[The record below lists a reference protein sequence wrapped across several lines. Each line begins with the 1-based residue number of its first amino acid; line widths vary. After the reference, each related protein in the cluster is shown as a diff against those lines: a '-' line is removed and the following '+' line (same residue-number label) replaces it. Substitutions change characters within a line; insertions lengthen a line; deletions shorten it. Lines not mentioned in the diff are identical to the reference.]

1 MRSMKEFL
9 SEQSIEAFR
18 SIINYNPDAIFIVSN
33 DGKIVE
39 VNEGVTEC
47 LGFQKEEI
55 MGSSYKDIF
64 CLHQLELI
72 SQFFSEVLKG
82 ASCQYVAEAHHKNGD
97 IVYLQIKQVPLF
109 FEGKVNGIF
118 GVAKNI
124 TEYRQLLK
132 ALKESEE
139 RYRLLA
145 DNSLDLIQLINLDG
159 IVDYASPSHKMVLG
173 FDPKEYI
180 GKWVFYQ
187 PNGELDDEFRTIF
200 MSMLLL
206 RKPFTY
212 EIRRQHEQGYSV
224 WLEMKGTPMFDEN
237 GDFRNMMLVGR
248 EITERKNHQVQLEEL
263 SYRDALTGAPNRRYL
278 NKMLNDALMDEEK
291 NVGQLA
297 VMFADLDNFKQIND
311 RLGHDAGDE
320 LLRQFVK
327 RATACLSEQDLL
339 ARMGGDEFVFV
350 LPQVAC
356 SSDVSRV
363 AENILIA
370 LQQPWNLD
378 GQELYTTSS
387 IGIAFYE
394 AHDTAKELLQKA
406 DAALYLAK
414 AEGKNTYRIYSFR
427 DSSIS

>member
-1 MRSMKEFL
+1 MKEFL

-18 SIINYNPDAIFIVSN
+18 SIINHNPDATFILSN
-33 DGKIVE
+33 EGMIEE
-39 VNEGVTEC
+39 VNEGVKEC
-47 LGFQKEEI
+47 LGFQKKEI
-55 MGSSYKDIF
+55 MGSSYKDLF
-64 CLHQLELI
+64 CEHQLELI
-72 SQFFSEVLKG
+72 NQYFSEVLKG
-82 ASCQYVAEAHHKNGD
+82 ASCQYVAEAHHKNGE

-124 TEYRQLLK
+124 TEYRQLLN

-187 PNGELDDEFRTIF
+187 PNGEVDEQFRTVF

-212 EIRRQHEQGYSV
+212 EIERQHELGYPV
-224 WLEMKGTPMFDEN
+224 WLEMKGTPMFNED

-248 EITERKNHQVQLEEL
+248 EITERKRHQVQLEQL
-263 SYRDALTGAPNRRYL
+263 SYHDALTGAPNRRYL
-278 NKMLNDALMDEEK
+278 NKMLIDTLSEGK
-291 NVGQLA
+291 TNVGQLA
-297 VMFADLDNFKQIND
+297 VMFADLDNFKHIND
-311 RLGHDAGDE
+311 TLGHDAGDE

-327 RATACLSEQDLL
+327 RARACLQEHGVL

-350 LPQVAC
+350 LPDINVSSQVTLM
-356 SSDVSRV
+356 
-363 AENILIA
+363 AENILEA
-370 LQQPWNLD
+370 LQLPWVL
-378 GQELYTTSS
+378 GEEELYTTSS

-394 AHDTAKELLQKA
+394 ENDTVKELLQKA

-427 DSSIS
+427 DSSLT

>member
-1 MRSMKEFL
+1 MKEFL

-18 SIINYNPDAIFIVSN
+18 SIINHNPDATFIVSN
-33 DGKIVE
+33 EGTIVE

-47 LGFQKEEI
+47 LGFQKKEI
-55 MGSSYKDIF
+55 MGSSYKDLF
-64 CLHQLELI
+64 CQHQLDLN
-72 SQFFSEVLKG
+72 SQYFSEVLKG
-82 ASCQYVAEAHHKNGD
+82 ASCQYVAEAHHKNGE

-124 TEYRQLLK
+124 TEYRHLLK

-159 IVDYASPSHKMVLG
+159 IVEYASPSHKMVLG

-187 PNGELDDEFRTIF
+187 PNGDVDDKFRTVF

-212 EIRRQHEQGYSV
+212 EIKRQHEQGYPV
-224 WLEMKGTPMFDEN
+224 WLEIKGTPMFNED
-237 GDFRNMMLVGR
+237 GDFKNMMLVGR
-248 EITERKNHQVQLEEL
+248 EITERKKYQVQLEQL
-263 SYRDALTGAPNRRYL
+263 SYHDALTGAPNRRYL
-278 NKMLNDALMDEEK
+278 NKMLGDALSAATTSA
-291 NVGQLA
+291 GQLA

-311 RLGHDAGDE
+311 TLGHDAGDE

-327 RATACLSEQDLL
+327 RAGSCLQEHDVL

-350 LPQVAC
+350 LPHVK
-356 SSDVSRV
+356 SSSELSLL
-363 AENILIA
+363 AENILET
-370 LQQPWNLD
+370 LQLPWIL
-378 GQELYTTSS
+378 GGKELYTTSS

-394 AHDTAKELLQKA
+394 EDDSVKELLQKA

-427 DSSIS
+427 DLSMR

>member
-1 MRSMKEFL
+1 MKEFL

-18 SIINYNPDAIFIVSN
+18 SIINYNPDATFIVSN
-33 DGKIVE
+33 EGTIVE

-47 LGFQKEEI
+47 LGLQKSEI
-55 MGSSYKDIF
+55 MGSSYKDLF
-64 CLHQLELI
+64 CQHQLDLI
-72 SQFFSEVLKG
+72 IQYFSEVLKG
-82 ASCQYVAEAHHKNGD
+82 ASCQYVAEAHHKNGE

-124 TEYRQLLK
+124 TEYRHLLK

-159 IVDYASPSHKMVLG
+159 IVEYASPSHKMVLG

-187 PNGELDDEFRTIF
+187 PNGDVDDKFRTVF

-206 RKPFTY
+206 RKPFTC
-212 EIRRQHEQGYSV
+212 EIERQHEQGYPV
-224 WLEMKGTPMFDEN
+224 WLEMKGTPMFDED
-237 GDFRNMMLVGR
+237 GDFKNMMLVGR
-248 EITERKNHQVQLEEL
+248 EITERKKYQVQLEQL
-263 SYRDALTGAPNRRYL
+263 SYHDALTGAPNRRYL
-278 NKMLNDALMDEEK
+278 NKMLSDALSAATTS
-291 NVGQLA
+291 VGQLA

-311 RLGHDAGDE
+311 TLGHDAGDE

-327 RATACLSEQDLL
+327 RAGACLQEHDVL

-350 LPQVAC
+350 LPHVK
-356 SSDVSRV
+356 SSSELSLL
-363 AENILIA
+363 AENILET
-370 LQQPWNLD
+370 LQLPWILD
-378 GQELYTTSS
+378 GKELYTTSS

-394 AHDTAKELLQKA
+394 EDDSVKELLQKA

-427 DSSIS
+427 DLSMR

>member
-1 MRSMKEFL
+1 MREFL

-33 DGKIVE
+33 EGKIVE

-47 LGFQKEEI
+47 LGYKKEDI
-55 MGSSYKDIF
+55 MGSLYKELF
-64 CLHQLELI
+64 CPHQLELI
-72 SQFFSEVLKG
+72 SQYFSEVLKG
-82 ASCQYVAEAHHKNGD
+82 ASCQYVAEAHHNNGD

-109 FEGKVNGIF
+109 YEGKVNGVF

-124 TEYRQLLK
+124 TEHKLLLK

-159 IVDYASPSHKMVLG
+159 IVEYASPSHKMVLG

-187 PNGELDDEFRTIF
+187 PNEEMDEKFRSVF

-206 RKPFTY
+206 QKPFTY
-212 EIRRQHEQGYSV
+212 EIQRQHEQGYPV
-224 WLEMKGTPMFDEN
+224 WLELKGTPMFDEN

-248 EITERKNHQVQLEEL
+248 EITERKKYQVQLEQL
-263 SYRDALTGAPNRRYL
+263 SYHDALTGAPNRRCL
-278 NKMLNDALMDEEK
+278 NKMLNDALLETD
-291 NVGQLA
+291 VGQLA

-311 RLGHDAGDE
+311 TLGHDAGDE

-327 RATACLSEQDLL
+327 RAGACLQEHEIL

-350 LPQVAC
+350 LPRIKDTSEA
-356 SSDVSRV
+356 SIA
-363 AENILIA
+363 AENILEA
-370 LQQPWNLD
+370 LQQPWHLG
-378 GQELYTTSS
+378 GQELNTTSS

-394 AHDTAKELLQKA
+394 KDDTVKELLQKA

-414 AEGKNTYRIYSFR
+414 AEGKNTYRIFSFG
-427 DSSIS
+427 DSSNS

>member
-1 MRSMKEFL
+1 MRKFL

-33 DGKIVE
+33 EAKIVE

-47 LGFQKEEI
+47 LGYKKEEI

-64 CLHQLELI
+64 CLHQLDLI
-72 SQFFSEVLKG
+72 SQFFFEVLKG
-82 ASCQYVAEAHHKNGD
+82 ASCQYVAEAYHINGN
-97 IVYLQIKQVPLF
+97 IVHLQIKQVPLF

-124 TEYRQLLK
+124 TEQRQLLT

-145 DNSLDLIQLINLDG
+145 ENSLDLIQLINLDG
-159 IVDYASPSHKMVLG
+159 IVEYASPSHKMVLG

-187 PNGELDDEFRTIF
+187 PNDEVDENFRTIF

-206 RKPFTY
+206 QKPFTY
-212 EIRRQHEQGYSV
+212 EIQRQHEQGFPV
-224 WLEMKGTPMFDEN
+224 WLELKGTPMFDES
-237 GDFRNMMLVGR
+237 GDFKNMMLVGR
-248 EITERKNHQVQLEEL
+248 EITERKKYQIQLEQL
-263 SYRDALTGAPNRRYL
+263 SYHDALTGAPNRRFL
-278 NKMLNDALMDEEK
+278 NKMLSDALSGEK
-291 NVGQLA
+291 TDVGQLA

-311 RLGHDAGDE
+311 TLGHDAGDE

-327 RATACLSEQDLL
+327 RAGAYLREHEVLT
-339 ARMGGDEFVFV
+339 RMGGDEFVFV
-350 LPQVAC
+350 IPQVQS
-356 SSDVSRV
+356 SSDVRQM
-363 AENILIA
+363 AEDILES
-370 LQQPWNLD
+370 LQLPWNID

-394 AHDTAKELLQKA
+394 KHDTVKELLQKA

-414 AEGKNTYRIYSFR
+414 AEGKNTYRIFSFL

>member
-1 MRSMKEFL
+1 MKEFL

-18 SIINYNPDAIFIVSN
+18 SIINHNPDATFIVSN
-33 DGKIVE
+33 EGTIVE

-47 LGFQKEEI
+47 LGFQKKEI
-55 MGSSYKDIF
+55 MGSSYKDLF
-64 CLHQLELI
+64 CQHQLDLI
-72 SQFFSEVLKG
+72 SQYFSEVLKG
-82 ASCQYVAEAHHKNGD
+82 ASCQYVAEAHHKNGE
-97 IVYLQIKQVPLF
+97 IIYLQIKQVPLF

-159 IVDYASPSHKMVLG
+159 IVEYASPSHKMVLG

-187 PNGELDDEFRTIF
+187 PNGDVDDKFRTVF

-212 EIRRQHEQGYSV
+212 EIKRQHEQGYPV
-224 WLEMKGTPMFDEN
+224 WLEMKGTPMFDED
-237 GDFRNMMLVGR
+237 GDFKNMMLVGR
-248 EITERKNHQVQLEEL
+248 EITERKKYQVQLEQL
-263 SYRDALTGAPNRRYL
+263 SYHDALTGAPNRRYL
-278 NKMLNDALMDEEK
+278 NKMLSDALSEATTS
-291 NVGQLA
+291 VGQLA

-311 RLGHDAGDE
+311 TLGHDAGDE

-327 RATACLSEQDLL
+327 RAGACLQEHDVL

-350 LPQVAC
+350 LPHVK
-356 SSDVSRV
+356 SSSELSLL
-363 AENILIA
+363 AENILET
-370 LQQPWNLD
+370 LQLPWILD
-378 GQELYTTSS
+378 GKELYTTSS

-394 AHDTAKELLQKA
+394 EDDSVKELLQKA

-427 DSSIS
+427 DLSMR

>member
-1 MRSMKEFL
+1 MKEFL

-18 SIINYNPDAIFIVSN
+18 SIINHNPDATFIVSN
-33 DGKIVE
+33 EGTIEE

-47 LGFQKEEI
+47 LGFQKKEI
-55 MGSSYKDIF
+55 MGTSYKDLF
-64 CLHQLELI
+64 CEYQLELI
-72 SQFFSEVLKG
+72 IQFFSEVLKG

-124 TEYRQLLK
+124 TEHRQLLK

-180 GKWVFYQ
+180 DKWVFYQ
-187 PNGELDDEFRTIF
+187 PNGNVDDQFRTVF
-200 MSMLLL
+200 MNMLLL

-212 EIRRQHEQGYSV
+212 EIERKHEQGYPV

-237 GDFRNMMLVGR
+237 GNFKNMMLVGR
-248 EITERKNHQVQLEEL
+248 EITERKRHQVQLEQL
-263 SYRDALTGAPNRRYL
+263 SYHDALTGAPNRRYL
-278 NKMLNDALMDEEK
+278 NKMLIDTLSEGK
-291 NVGQLA
+291 TSVGQLA

-311 RLGHDAGDE
+311 TLGHDAGDE
-320 LLRQFVK
+320 LLRQFVN
-327 RATACLSEQDLL
+327 RAGASLQQHDVL

-350 LPQVAC
+350 LPHVH
-356 SSDVSRV
+356 SSSEVSRL
-363 AENILIA
+363 AENILES
-370 LQQPWNLD
+370 LQLPWILD
-378 GQELYTTSS
+378 GEELYTTSS

-394 AHDTAKELLQKA
+394 EKDTVKELLQKA

-414 AEGKNTYRIYSFR
+414 AEGKNTYRVYSFR
-427 DSSIS
+427 DASTF

>member
-1 MRSMKEFL
+1 MKEFL

-18 SIINYNPDAIFIVSN
+18 SIINHNPDATFIVSN
-33 DGKIVE
+33 EGTIVE

-47 LGFQKEEI
+47 LGFQKKEI
-55 MGSSYKDIF
+55 MGSSYKDLF
-64 CLHQLELI
+64 CQHQLDLI
-72 SQFFSEVLKG
+72 SQYFSEVLKG
-82 ASCQYVAEAHHKNGD
+82 ASCQYVAEAHHKNGE

-109 FEGKVNGIF
+109 FEGKVHGIF

-124 TEYRQLLK
+124 TEYRHLLK

-159 IVDYASPSHKMVLG
+159 IVEYASPSHKMVLG

-187 PNGELDDEFRTIF
+187 PNGDVDDKFRTVF

-212 EIRRQHEQGYSV
+212 EIKRQHEQGYPV
-224 WLEMKGTPMFDEN
+224 WLEMKGTPMFDED
-237 GDFRNMMLVGR
+237 GDFKNMMLVGR
-248 EITERKNHQVQLEEL
+248 EITERKKYQVQLEQL
-263 SYRDALTGAPNRRYL
+263 SYHDALTGAPNRRYL
-278 NKMLNDALMDEEK
+278 NKMLSDALSAATTS
-291 NVGQLA
+291 VGQLA

-311 RLGHDAGDE
+311 TLGHDAGDE

-327 RATACLSEQDLL
+327 RAGACLQEHDVL

-350 LPQVAC
+350 LPHVK
-356 SSDVSRV
+356 SSSELSLL
-363 AENILIA
+363 AENILET
-370 LQQPWNLD
+370 LQLPWIL
-378 GQELYTTSS
+378 GGKELYTTSS

-394 AHDTAKELLQKA
+394 EDDSVKELLQKA

-427 DSSIS
+427 DLSMR